1 MDERAHIVRLNG
13 TYRVDQRRDD
23 RAVEASAALCG
34 LGQWLAVEED
44 AVNLDFPAPGTRGEL
59 RANAHIL
66 EDIQGV
72 DLVWREGRRVEAA
85 FCRIVK
91 ADRDPGDRILVDIVR
106 ELSDCD
112 LTTAFDIDCVALKG
126 DL

>member
-44 AVNLDFPAPGTRGEL
+44 AVNLDFPAPVTRGQL
-59 RANAHIL
+59 RANAHTF
-66 EDIQGV
+66 EDLQGV
-72 DLVWREGRRVEAA
+72 DLVWREGGRVEAA
-85 FCRIVK
+85 FCRIVE

-106 ELSDCD
+106 ELSDGD
-112 LTTAFDIDCVALKG
+112 LTTAFDIDRVALKG